1 MYKNNKDSAI
11 TFLTNINEIDDKFI
25 DEAAIPDEN
34 NVVYIKSAK
43 RNTNWRVIAASI
55 VLIFGIGFFL
65 NVQPNNNAV
74 ATHSSDIDSCAA
86 TPINRGEK
94 PEMQN
99 MRAVSKQNCF
109 NTLKDAEKDANISI
123 LIPANYKNCKQV
135 SQNSIPDELIEV
147 IYGTD
152 KENVFTIHKAAKT
165 DNNTDISGDW
175 NKYKTETKIDVNGW
189 DVTIKQNK
197 ENVYVALQGDDSFN
211 YSITVEHNQAFSET
225 DIANLI
231 QQIQ

>member
-34 NVVYIKSAK
+34 NVVYIKPAK

-99 MRAVSKQNCF
+99 MRAVSK
-109 NTLKDAEKDANISI
+109 
-123 LIPANYKNCKQV
+123 
-135 SQNSIPDELIEV
+135 
-147 IYGTD
+147 
-152 KENVFTIHKAAKT
+152 
-165 DNNTDISGDW
+165 
-175 NKYKTETKIDVNGW
+175 
-189 DVTIKQNK
+189 
-197 ENVYVALQGDDSFN
+197 
-211 YSITVEHNQAFSET
+211 
-225 DIANLI
+225 
-231 QQIQ
+231 